1 MRKDLKAADVM
12 QRDVITVGPA
22 ETIREA
28 ISQMIENR
36 VSGLAVLD
44 HNDHCVGVVSAA
56 DILALEYEQAQRAD
70 DEVEERV
77 GSYFNFDAQQW
88 ENMRVGGFVD
98 QLPELKVRE
107 VMSRL
112 LVSVLPQAPLDAVA
126 ELMIEKHVHRVL
138 VVDDRCFL
146 HGLISALDFVRMYVG
161 DTVPTASARLQRR
174 RRPARVKAAAAS
186 ARKPMRKR
194 ATVGKG
200 AKR

>member
-12 QRDVITVGPA
+12 QRDVVTVGPA

-28 ISQMIENR
+28 MSQMIENR

-77 GSYFNFDAQQW
+77 GSYFNFDAQEW
-88 ENMRVGGFVD
+88 ENMRVGGAVD

-107 VMSRL
+107 VMSRS
-112 LVSVLPQAPLDAVA
+112 LVSVPPQAPLHAAA

-138 VVDDRCFL
+138 VVDDKCYL
-146 HGLISALDFVRMYVG
+146 HGLISALDFVRMYIG
-161 DTVPTASARLQRR
+161 DAAPKASGRLSGR
-174 RRPARVKAAAAS
+174 RRPAKVRAAAAS
-186 ARKPMRKR
+186 TRKPTRKR
-194 ATVGKG
+194 AKVGRSG
-200 AKR
+200 KR